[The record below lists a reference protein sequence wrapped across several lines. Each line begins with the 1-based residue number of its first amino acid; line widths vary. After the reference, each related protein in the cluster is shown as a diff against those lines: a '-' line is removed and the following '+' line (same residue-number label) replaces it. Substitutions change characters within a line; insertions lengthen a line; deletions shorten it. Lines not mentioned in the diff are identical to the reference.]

1 MAMTYKQANDL
12 TNKCGNNWKFDV
24 FNYAVWKEKSF
35 EKIIPIKDNMVI
47 ICKLDFRDVTENYKK
62 IGVVPYLTLTRGFQE
77 LNVIRSSGW
86 YYCSDLG
93 EYMARKNTN
102 LLIKYTHEFTDK
114 KIFELT
120 KQKFIEVYGE
130 QQGRDVLKN
139 YFTEEQIQLVNL
151 FDI

>member
-1 MAMTYKQANDL
+1 MAMTYKQAIDL
-12 TNKCGNNWKFDV
+12 TNKCGNNWKFDI
-24 FNYAVWKEKSF
+24 FNYAVWKAKSF

-62 IGVVPYLTLTRGFQE
+62 IGVVPYLTLTRGIQTE
-77 LNVIRSSGW
+77 KVIKSSGW

-102 LLIKYTHEFTDK
+102 VLIKYTHEFTDK

-120 KQKFIEVYGE
+120 KQRFLEAFGE
-130 QQGRDVLKN
+130 KQSQSVLEN
-139 YFTEEQIQLVNL
+139 YFTEKQIELWNIL
-151 FDI
+151 D